1 MAPTMRGA
9 IRRWRTRRRG
19 STAAGWARVKG
30 TRALARSPRACPP
43 QGPRRRGDHPGAG
56 VPQAQAADESM
67 IVVSEAYTARKLL
80 QPPGVAATEYDVVRL
95 ECGIEIGDHLAH
107 RLAPAL
113 FAEPLAAA
121 LADVILEGAAVLV
134 GHVPDFGRL
143 DHAVDDER
151 CAKAGAEPEKQH
163 APAAVAADR
172 LHGCIVDQLH
182 RPGELCGEVV
192 ADPAL
197 AEVVGLGG
205 DAAVIHESRIADG
218 DRVVALSIEQ
228 LAQAANHAAR
238 CHLGSGFELG
248 SRTMRTDAELH
259 VRTAYI
265 DHQDVPGG
273 GGARDFPFGS
283 HRTILPVFLD
293 DDYRASAVTRGKST
307 WFCGRERLRSLPWAS
322 SA

>member
-30 TRALARSPRACPP
+30 TRVLTRSPRACPP
-43 QGPRRRGDHPGAG
+43 QGRRRRCDDPGAG
-56 VPQAQAADESM
+56 VPQAQAADES
-67 IVVSEAYTARKLL
+67 VVVVPEVYAARKLL
-80 QPPGVAATEYDVVRL
+80 QPPGVATAEYDVVRL

-107 RLAPAL
+107 RLAPAVV
-113 FAEPLAAA
+113 AEPFAAA

-134 GHVPDFGRL
+134 RHVADFGRL
-143 DHAVDDER
+143 DHSVDDEG
-151 CAKAGAEPEKQH
+151 CAKTGAEPEKQH

-192 ADPAL
+192 ADPTL
-197 AEVVGLGG
+197 AEGVGLGG

-228 LAQAANHAAR
+228 LAQAAHHAAR
-238 CHLGSGFELG
+238 CHLGSGFEFG
-248 SRTMRTDAELH
+248 SRTLRTDAELH
-259 VRTAYI
+259 MRTADI
-265 DHQDVPGG
+265 DHQDVPAG

-283 HRTILPVFLD
+283 HRAILPVFRD
-293 DDYRASAVTRGKST
+293 DDYRAAAVTRGPLVT
-307 WFCGRERLRSLPWAS
+307 A
-322 SA
+322 AA